1 NPEDRAAHKAYT
13 IRNVYFKT
21 DADRFGLVRDTL
33 EYNNLKYLAYDQK
46 FSPNILDKKVS
57 VYPGERYSQFRT
69 SLTQR
74 RLAEMD
80 VFQFNNVSYS
90 KVADPTDTLAG
101 NRLDAYINAVPS
113 KKFQET
119 TELGLTYSERRPG
132 PFSTVRLKIRDRKS
146 V

>member
-1 NPEDRAAHKAYT
+1 
-13 IRNVYFKT
+13 
-21 DADRFGLVRDTL
+21 
-33 EYNNLKYLAYDQK
+33 
-46 FSPNILDKKVS
+46 
-57 VYPGERYSQFRT
+57 YSQFRT

-132 PFSTVRLKIRDRKS
+132 PFSTVRLKIRNVFGGAENLELGIRGGLEGQYNFSNPEQTVMIREFGGDAA
-146 V
+146 